1 MPLPFPHIDKK
12 ECFKGTFLNEVSF
25 KLTMP
30 HNSACVSFEN
40 MKLLFK
46 DMFKLDLSEIQYQR
60 LLDTKLKVR
69 NNDGGIEYEFASESI
84 KITISQDYYSTFEK
98 SMMPVLSKLVV
109 YYSQW
114 FDTCDRIEL
123 KYVDL
128 WSVPNISL
136 TIDQLKSLK
145 NALFTSELRDRS
157 QREDDNIDYWEFN
170 WDDCYLKIKFGYGSR
185 GYTQSRQGIALESR
199 CGINGDIPSTSIIER
214 TRQLN
219 STLYDAFIW
228 SVSAE
233 VINAMRN
240 QH

>member
-1 MPLPFPHIDKK
+1 
-12 ECFKGTFLNEVSF
+12 
-25 KLTMP
+25 
-30 HNSACVSFEN
+30 
-40 MKLLFK
+40 
-46 DMFKLDLSEIQYQR
+46 MFKLDLSEIQYQR

-170 WDDCYLKIKFGYGSR
+170 WDDCYLKIKFGYGS
-185 GYTQSRQGIALESR
+185 GGDTQSRQGIALESR
-199 CGINGDIPSTSIIER
+199 CGIHGDIPSKSIIER